1 MQAGRHRQGTGKLT
15 LVIIGLSLLV
25 LLLAGFASGA
35 SRTNTEEAGA
45 DTSLSASSPEQLLRS
60 LELLISAGR
69 EVTAAGSPL
78 RMVVK
83 WQGEYNGKA
92 TAPNN
97 ASNQEESPA
106 AAPTESQTVP
116 AAITQA
122 TFHAEATAVPQA
134 VPHTNATAAARLAE
148 QLGLGTPEATEEDG
162 HVTYRASRPLDS
174 HSSMSLFWSELGEG
188 ASYVIVTVETREL
201 LQAAAFQ
208 TVAADAGVQLLAA
221 GITPEWNA
229 SLQGTSLAEESSG
242 EALERVEGIMA
253 ERLDGLE
260 ALESYEDDA
269 TSSRSYGITGAQRYV
284 NSGEHRLALQ
294 AAVHKNSNDNSN
306 RVTIG
311 LPLITIEY

>member
-1 MQAGRHRQGTGKLT
+1 MQPGRYGQGTGKLT

-25 LLLAGFASGA
+25 VLLAGFASGA

-45 DTSLSASSPEQLLRS
+45 DTTLSASSPEQLVHS
-60 LELLISAGR
+60 LDLLISAGR
-69 EVTAAGSPL
+69 EVTADGSPL
-78 RMVVK
+78 RLVVK
-83 WQGEYNGKA
+83 WQGEYSVIA
-92 TAPNN
+92 
-97 ASNQEESPA
+97 A
-106 AAPTESQTVP
+106 AAPEAIAANQAAVP
-116 AAITQA
+116 AAVQNGSQSDVND
-122 TFHAEATAVPQA
+122 AV
-134 VPHTNATAAARLAE
+134 AAARLAE

-188 ASYVIVTVETREL
+188 VSYVIVTVETREL

-229 SLQGTSLAEESSG
+229 SLQGTSPAGESSG
-242 EALERVEGIMA
+242 EALERVEGTMA

-260 ALESYEDDA
+260 ALESYEDDV

>member
-1 MQAGRHRQGTGKLT
+1 MLLGKHGQGTGKLT

-35 SRTNTEEAGA
+35 GRMNTEEAA
-45 DTSLSASSPEQLLRS
+45 AETNLSASPEQLLRS
-60 LELLISAGR
+60 LELLTSAGR

-78 RMVVK
+78 RLVVK
-83 WQGEYNGKA
+83 WQGEYSGKA
-92 TAPNN
+92 TAPTN
-97 ASNQEESPA
+97 AADQEEGPA
-106 AAPTESQTVP
+106 A
-116 AAITQA
+116 
-122 TFHAEATAVPQA
+122 
-134 VPHTNATAAARLAE
+134 AAARLAE
-148 QLGLGTPEATEEDG
+148 QLGLGMPEAAEEDG
-162 HVTYRASRPLDS
+162 HVTYRASRTLDS

-188 ASYVIVTVETREL
+188 ASYVIVTVEAQDL

-208 TVAADAGVQLLAA
+208 TAVADAGVQLLAA
-221 GITPEWNA
+221 GITAEWNA
-229 SLQGTSLAEESSG
+229 SLQGTSLVEESPG
-242 EALERVEGIMA
+242 EALERVEGAIA
-253 ERLDGLE
+253 ERLDGLD
-260 ALESYEDDA
+260 AMESYEDDA